1 MGLTGLLNETLSSLT
16 GRMAGPR
23 FSVIEPAGKGAVANG
38 VFGAGVALT
47 HHPTIKVKHSPRSQ

>member
-23 FSVIEPAGKGAVANG
+23 FSVIEPAGKGAVVNVMASL
-38 VFGAGVALT
+38 AQA
-47 HHPTIKVKHSPRSQ
+47 SR